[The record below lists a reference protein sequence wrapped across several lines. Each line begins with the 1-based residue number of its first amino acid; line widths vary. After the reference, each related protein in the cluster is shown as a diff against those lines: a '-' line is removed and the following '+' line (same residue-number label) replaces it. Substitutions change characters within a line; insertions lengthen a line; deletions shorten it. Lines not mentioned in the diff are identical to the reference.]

1 MIFHR
6 EDAIRTALLAAR
18 AGDTVLIAGKG
29 AETTMV
35 TNEGSV
41 PWSDREVVGKI
52 LDEMDQNILG

>member
-18 AGDTVLIAGKG
+18 PGDCVLIAGKG

-35 TNEGSV
+35 TNDGNIL
-41 PWSDREVVGKI
+41 WSDREVVGKI